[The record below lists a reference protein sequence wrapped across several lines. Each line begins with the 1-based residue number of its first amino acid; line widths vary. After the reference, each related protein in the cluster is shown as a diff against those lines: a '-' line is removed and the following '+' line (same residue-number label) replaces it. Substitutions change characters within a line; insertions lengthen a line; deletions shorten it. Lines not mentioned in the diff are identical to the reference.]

1 MQLDGLELLT
11 DAAVAELAA
20 ACPNLATVALGKCV
34 QLSDASVAA
43 LAAGCGGVLRS
54 LAVNNCPAM
63 GDGAIKALV
72 DRRCDAL
79 EALDVSW
86 CRGVS
91 DQPLGALVD
100 RCAALRKLTIWG
112 CSQLTPLFFNG
123 HKNDALE
130 VVGRGPGQ

>member
-1 MQLDGLELLT
+1 MVRRLPPQQRAADDGPRGER
-11 DAAVAELAA
+11 AV
-20 ACPNLATVALGKCV
+20 G
-34 QLSDASVAA
+34 
-43 LAAGCGGVLRS
+43 AAG
-54 LAVNNCPAM
+54 
-63 GDGAIKALV
+63 
-72 DRRCDAL
+72 DAL
-79 EALDVSW
+79 EALDLSW

>member
-1 MQLDGLELLT
+1 M
-11 DAAVAELAA
+11 
-20 ACPNLATVALGKCV
+20 
-34 QLSDASVAA
+34 
-43 LAAGCGGVLRS
+43 LRS

-79 EALDVSW
+79 ESLDVSW

>member
-1 MQLDGLELLT
+1 MADVAT
-11 DAAVAELAA
+11 DRKSAA
-20 ACPNLATVALGKCV
+20 ASFASDDNLDQVF
-34 QLSDASVAA
+34 
-43 LAAGCGGVLRS
+43 
-54 LAVNNCPAM
+54 
-63 GDGAIKALV
+63 
-72 DRRCDAL
+72 
-79 EALDVSW
+79 
-86 CRGVS
+86 S

>member
-1 MQLDGLELLT
+1 MIIHTPCHYPWLLGNSS
-11 DAAVAELAA
+11 
-20 ACPNLATVALGKCV
+20 P
-34 QLSDASVAA
+34 
-43 LAAGCGGVLRS
+43 
-54 LAVNNCPAM
+54 
-63 GDGAIKALV
+63 
-72 DRRCDAL
+72 AL
-79 EALDVSW
+79 EALDLSL

>member
-1 MQLDGLELLT
+1 M
-11 DAAVAELAA
+11 
-20 ACPNLATVALGKCV
+20 

-79 EALDVSW
+79 ESLDVSW